1 MFPWY
6 CLPVADAMVTE
17 CRQDAP
23 SELEK
28 RCLTRCGA
36 MHGGFSMVPQMEA
49 LWKSPLTWKKTGGPH
64 GNWKPSN
71 MIVFAKPPMKSNEL
85 LRCFCF
91 LRVLMLFIPSVL
103 ISGMIFDASEKQNWG
118 ILRDLWFHR
127 NGSLQ
132 LKLDGNV
139 HQAGGI
145 DKLSFPFFSPVHQS
159 MKGRVSSLHR
169 DISWYCSSQRNP

>member
-1 MFPWY
+1 MLIAITAPLGMCWYIYNYIYHMFPWY

-36 MHGGFSMVPQMEA
+36 VHGGFSMVPQMEA
-49 LWKSPLTWKKTGGPH
+49 LWKSPLKWKKTGGPH

-85 LRCFCF
+85 LRCFCC
-91 LRVLMLFIPSVL
+91 LRVLMLFIPSVW
-103 ISGMIFDASEKQNWG
+103 ISGMIFDETD
-118 ILRDLWFHR
+118 LRDFEGFVVPPQRLSPVETWRKRPSSWWQH
-127 NGSLQ
+127 
-132 LKLDGNV
+132 
-139 HQAGGI
+139 
-145 DKLSFPFFSPVHQS
+145 KLSFRFFP
-159 MKGRVSSLHR
+159 
-169 DISWYCSSQRNP
+169 NA